1 MIIDFRKSLK
11 SIVWLF
17 SFWNCPWIENRSS
30 LCNEIVPNL
39 CQTLL
44 TQRTRHFRLIVI
56 IRVWV
61 LAIIVVR
68 LTPDVT
74 VIVYRIVVV
83 VWRGTVG
90 IHCIEWTHLQERKKQ
105 WNKHTVNKI
114 EIFFSLFAQTKK
126 LWKEN
131 LNSVGQQFYQYQQNE

>member
-17 SFWNCPWIENRSS
+17 SFWNCHWIENRSS

-74 VIVYRIVVV
+74 VIVYRIIVV
-83 VWRGTVG
+83 VWRGTVW
-90 IHCIEWTHLQERKKQ
+90 IHCIEWTHLQEKK
-105 WNKHTVNKI
+105 NIGISINKI
-114 EIFFSLFAQTKK
+114 EIFFSLFTQTNK
-126 LWKEN
+126 LLKER
-131 LNSVGQQFYQYQQNE
+131 LNSVGQ